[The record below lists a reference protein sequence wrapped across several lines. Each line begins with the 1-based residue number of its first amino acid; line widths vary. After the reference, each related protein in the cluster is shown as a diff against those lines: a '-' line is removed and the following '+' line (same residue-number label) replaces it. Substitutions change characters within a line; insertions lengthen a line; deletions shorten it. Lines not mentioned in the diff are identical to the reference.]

1 MFNKSVDSALKS
13 FYKALS
19 DLKEVSQQQGE
30 LVDQYSKEINEIELK
45 KSQAANE
52 KTRAEKVINQIEAI
66 IQ

>member
-13 FYKALS
+13 FYKALN

-30 LVDQYSKEINEIELK
+30 LVDQYSQEINEIELK